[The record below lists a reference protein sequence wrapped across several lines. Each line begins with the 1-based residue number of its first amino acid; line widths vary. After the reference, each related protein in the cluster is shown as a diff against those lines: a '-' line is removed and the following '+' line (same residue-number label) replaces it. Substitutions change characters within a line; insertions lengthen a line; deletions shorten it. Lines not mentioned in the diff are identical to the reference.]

1 MIELSETE
9 GYELVFMALPFS
21 QEEVQSIV
29 DAGEIYVMEKG
40 YEVIDFNRKRNEI
53 GFDYNTDFIDYAH
66 LNLHGARKAAD
77 YLEGFIEERFD
88 LEDHRGDKKYWQWDE
103 DSKWYDNVWTEH
115 RIQTSFNLAAYTE
128 LLATADDMVTV
139 ISLEGNYITDGY
151 NCFEELETLGMTYT
165 EYEQGG
171 KWIYED
177 GKLEKVY
184 DNVIGAPAYE
194 KNLSRGDTLRICY
207 EGDYLYPN
215 NVMIGKSTYYNNGGY
230 LCITVYNKML
240 ERVVDSKVF

>member
-1 MIELSETE
+1 ML
-9 GYELVFMALPFS
+9 
-21 QEEVQSIV
+21 IV
-29 DAGEIYVMEKG
+29 DACCQAI
-40 YEVIDFNRKRNEI
+40 
-53 GFDYNTDFIDYAH
+53 A
-66 LNLHGARKAAD
+66 
-77 YLEGFIEERFD
+77 
-88 LEDHRGDKKYWQWDE
+88 
-103 DSKWYDNVWTEH
+103 
-115 RIQTSFNLAAYTE
+115 
-128 LLATADDMVTV
+128 
-139 ISLEGNYITDGY
+139 
-151 NCFEELETLGMTYT
+151 FEELETLGMTYT